1 MFSAA
6 ASRRARET
14 KAVQTM
20 YLSHWGLR
28 ESPFHSALDPK
39 SYYASPTHEE
49 ALARLHFLVADRRR
63 LGLLLGGRGSGKS
76 LLFQVFLPHLRKEGR
91 QTAAVNLLGL
101 DVREF
106 LWTLAAELA
115 INPRLNDDPFILWRR
130 IADRLTENRRQEL
143 STVLFLD
150 DADEARR
157 EVLSHV
163 VRLLQHDPSPE
174 NPLTVIL
181 ASDPRRV
188 GKLGRRLLD
197 LAELRIEVEPWDAAE
212 TSEYLRSRTTQA
224 GGQSPIF
231 QPSAA
236 ARLHKLAKGAPRR
249 LSQLS
254 GIDVA
259 GRGGPTLGEHRRKHD
274 RLRLRGTER
283 PPP

>member
-1 MFSAA
+1 
-6 ASRRARET
+6 
-14 KAVQTM
+14 M

-28 ESPFHSALDPK
+28 ESPFHTALDPK
-39 SYYASPTHEE
+39 TYYASPTHEE
-49 ALARLHFLVADRRR
+49 ALARLHFLVEDRRR

-76 LLFQVFLPHLRKEGR
+76 LLFRVFLPQLRKAGR
-91 QTAAVNLLGL
+91 QTAALNLLGL

-115 INPRLNDDPFILWRR
+115 INPRPDDHSFVLWRR
-130 IADRLTENRRQEL
+130 IVDRLTENRYQQL
-143 STVLFLD
+143 STVIFLD
-150 DADEARR
+150 DADGARR

-249 LSQLS
+249 LSQLAELTL
-254 GIDVA
+254 VA
-259 GRGGPTLGEHRRKHD
+259 GAGQHLESIGESTID
-274 RLRLRGTER
+274 SVYEELSVLRPEVAS
-283 PPP
+283 